1 MKHKFKAKEVC
12 KLSLNYS
19 RGSELWIDSHC
30 SVVDQIFNKKKKKK
44 LKFCL
49 LFLSTGYKCWKIFD
63 ILCRY
68 LSSRYR
74 IYVLI
79 IWQKSLC
86 MIYLFFMI
94 NLDIPKPV
102 FNNSIIFKKNI
113 SAVSGA
119 IAYSTS
125 VSYCSIS
132 ILSQPQ

>member
-1 MKHKFKAKEVC
+1 MKHKFKLKRYANFHWIIREV
-12 KLSLNYS
+12 LNY
-19 RGSELWIDSHC
+19 ELTAIAVWLIKFSTT
-30 SVVDQIFNKKKKKK
+30 KKK

-68 LSSRYR
+68 LSSRYC

-113 SAVSGA
+113 PAVSGA

>member
-1 MKHKFKAKEVC
+1 MQTFT
-12 KLSLNYS
+12 
-19 RGSELWIDSHC
+19 ELFERFWIMNWQPLQC
-30 SVVDQIFNKKKKKK
+30 SWSNFQQKKKKKK

-113 SAVSGA
+113 PAVSGA